1 MIEEDGE
8 NPQIKLIDFGLAHYL
23 NADEG
28 MNRIVGSMLYMAPE
42 ILINNRPYNEKC
54 DLWSAGIVFY
64 IMLTGCIP
72 YTEREKEELKKFII
86 AGQYDK

>member
-1 MIEEDGE
+1 M
-8 NPQIKLIDFGLAHYL
+8 
-23 NADEG
+23 EG

-42 ILINNRPYNEKC
+42 ILENLRPYNEKC
-54 DLWSAGIVFY
+54 DIWSVGIVCY

-86 AGQYDK
+86 AGKYDK